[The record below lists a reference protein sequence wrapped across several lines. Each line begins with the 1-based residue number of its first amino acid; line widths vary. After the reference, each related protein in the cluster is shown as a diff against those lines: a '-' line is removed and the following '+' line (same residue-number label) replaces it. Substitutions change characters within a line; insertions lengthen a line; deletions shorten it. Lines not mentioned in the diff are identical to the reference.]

1 MNFLIQ
7 IILVTGFF
15 VWWWLG
21 WELGYY
27 SKGKRKNPAQ
37 KKDDKPASVPSP

>member
-1 MNFLIQ
+1 MDFLIQ
-7 IILVTGFF
+7 IVLVTGFF

-27 SKGKRKNPAQ
+27 SKGKRKNLSQ
-37 KKDDKPASVPSP
+37 KEDNKSPSGASP